1 MTEQLSSQQESSGAS
16 KAGRPTVGVLALQG
30 AFAKHVSMLQECDP
44 DLDVVEVRT
53 PKQLE
58 QVDGLIIPGGE
69 SSTISK
75 LLDLNELRQPLAER
89 LAADMPV
96 FGTCAGMI
104 LLANEVLDGREDQRS
119 FAAIDLTVRRNG
131 YGRQLDS
138 FEADLAI
145 VGLNDSYR
153 AVFIRAPKVE
163 AVGSSVEI
171 LATVDDSAVLVRSG
185 HRLASSFH
193 PELTDDVRLHH
204 LFLDT
209 CF

>member
-1 MTEQLSSQQESSGAS
+1 MTEQQPGSLWTGSL
-16 KAGRPTVGVLALQG
+16 RTIGVLALQG

-44 DLDVVEVRT
+44 ELEIVEVRT
-53 PKQLE
+53 PKHLQ

-69 SSTISK
+69 STTISK
-75 LLDLNELRQPLAER
+75 LLDLNELCKPLAER
-89 LAADMPV
+89 LATDMPA

-104 LLANEVLDGREDQRS
+104 LLGREVLDGREDQRS

-131 YGRQLDS
+131 YGSQLDS
-138 FEADLAI
+138 FEADLSI
-145 VGLNDSYR
+145 IGLDDPYR

-163 AVGSSVEI
+163 AVGPDVEV
-171 LATVDDSAVLVRSG
+171 LATVDESPVLVRSG
-185 HRLASSFH
+185 QRLASSFH
-193 PELTDDVRLHH
+193 PELTDDVRLHR